1 MEKIYERL
9 HLPPEKQRKFLMI
22 MKIKLALLLC
32 VGSLNAAQLH
42 SQETV
47 LDVKWEDQTIVSIL
61 DELKSDTG
69 YEFFYRKGLIP
80 ESQKASVAL
89 NGATIEQILDGVLVR
104 NGYSYDIQDKI
115 VLINRAAQPSA
126 GTLPQ
131 VQQPA
136 GIRGVVVDADGE
148 PMPGATISV
157 KGSNRGTTADIMGRF
172 VIEAPADDR
181 ALVVLVVSF
190 VGYKTQ
196 EVNVGDRQ
204 DLRIVL
210 EESSEDIEEVV
221 VTGYNVINKVLY
233 TGSVFQLKPDTTMMK
248 TVTTIEDMLQGM
260 VPGMTVINTSG
271 LVGAAPKVRIRGTST
286 LYGNQSPLWVVD
298 GVIQRDPLPIP
309 EGTGALGEND
319 LSDLREVA
327 SSVISWLNPMDIE
340 TITVLKDAASTAIY
354 GSQAS
359 NGVIVITTKRARA
372 GGFSVSYS
380 GSLAVGQKPDYS
392 QYDMMNSQELMQ
404 FSQEMYID
412 RNTFSDDLLPIG
424 YADLIIK
431 LQNKEISRAD
441 FDREFRKLENMNTDW
456 FDILFRNSV
465 SQIHNVSVSGGGEK
479 ITNRTSLGVQRILGE
494 ARGND
499 MNNFMVNSATT
510 IRLAEK
516 LIANVSLSGSQ
527 SERSGFAFDVDPFS
541 YAMNTSRTTPV
552 YNEDG
557 SLHYHVKNGMP
568 STAIPN
574 KKPYYNYNILNELD
588 NTSNTNSTQKLQ
600 AAFDISWKFGDGF
613 DLRGTFAYSL
623 ANSEVRS
630 YATEYSHYIT
640 QVRGYEIGEAVGNPE
655 AMMGTPLPFGGV
667 SINENARNRD
677 WSTGLNLNYS
687 RTFKDLHTVMFQLGG
702 EARSARTYGHKDMA
716 FGYLHYRGEKYA
728 NVPLAP
734 QNIPGAAEHPM
745 EGLHSRMRM
754 GTSNNN
760 AINNYLSTYLTA
772 IYSYDRRYT
781 VNFNARLDA
790 SNRFGQDKNKRFEPN
805 WSAGFKWRLGEEKFM
820 EMASWMDMIDLSF
833 SYGYTGNAVQS
844 VSPYLIATDDGF
856 NEYYQNYAL
865 IIKSLPYP
873 SLGWEKKNDWNTE
886 IEFSF
891 LEGRIGLTANLFASK
906 SDVLNMRDI
915 PLENG
920 MRQGIIMG
928 QKMENRGWDI
938 YVNVTPVKTQDWVW
952 TLTFNTG
959 KSKGKMS
966 KTEQENDRDM
976 YLGGLAVVDGE
987 AYSTFWSYS
996 YKGLDGEHG
1005 YPTFNYMDIE
1015 GGTDNPLAYL
1025 VKSGKFE
1032 PDFQGGLSTM
1042 VRYKSL
1048 SMRAL
1053 FSMSFGAHNR
1063 LPYIYNRYGAPLP
1076 YQNVPRLFNNRWRQ
1090 PGDENKAGVM
1100 PALPI
1105 GNREAIILSQMLP
1118 TPEGSPVQENR
1129 FTMWHQSDARVASS
1143 DFIRCRSIQMS
1154 YNLPAKWAHA
1164 ISAGSASVSL
1174 VMANPFTIV
1183 FDDKWD
1189 GYDPETGNWP
1199 LRKTTTFNLSIA
1211 F

>member
-1 MEKIYERL
+1 MKKIYERL
-9 HLPPEKQRKFLMI
+9 HLPPEKKRKILMI
-22 MKIKLALLLC
+22 MKIKLVLLLC
-32 VGSLNAAQLH
+32 VGSLNATALH

-47 LDVKWEDQTIVSIL
+47 MDVRWEDRTIVSIL
-61 DELKSDTG
+61 DELKSEIG
-69 YEFFYRKGLIP
+69 CEFFYRKGLIP
-80 ESQKASVAL
+80 ETQTVSVTMS
-89 NGATIEQILDGVLVR
+89 GATIGQILDGVLVR
-104 NGYSYDIQDKI
+104 NGYSYDIHDGI

-126 GTLPQ
+126 DPAQQT
-131 VQQPA
+131 QQPA
-136 GIRGVVVDADGE
+136 TVSGVVVDAEGR
-148 PMPGATISV
+148 PMPGATIV
-157 KGSNRGTTADIMGRF
+157 LKGGTSGTTADISGRF
-172 VIEAPADDR
+172 SLRVPADNR
-181 ALVVLVVSF
+181 VLIISF
-190 VGYKTQ
+190 VGYKTR
-196 EVNVGDRQ
+196 EIDAGDRRE
-204 DLRIVL
+204 LTIVL
-210 EESSEDIEEVV
+210 EESSHDIAEVV
-221 VTGYNVINKVLY
+221 ITGYNVIDKTLY

-248 TVTTIEDMLQGM
+248 TLTSVEDMLQGM

-286 LYGNQSPLWVVD
+286 IYGNQSPLWVVD

-309 EGTGALGEND
+309 EGTGALGESD

-359 NGVIVITTKRARA
+359 NGVIVITTKRARS

-380 GSLAVGQKPDYS
+380 GSFAVGQKPKYS

-412 RNTFSDDLLPIG
+412 RNTFSEDLLPIG
-424 YADLIIK
+424 YADLIRK
-431 LQNKEISRAD
+431 LQNKEIGKEE

-456 FDILFRNSV
+456 FDILFRNSF
-465 SQIHNVSVSGGGEK
+465 SQIHNVTVSGGGERLS
-479 ITNRTSLGVQRILGE
+479 NRTSLGVQNILGE

-510 IRLAEK
+510 IRLADK
-516 LIANVSLSGSQ
+516 LMANVTLSGSQ

-557 SLHYHVKNGMP
+557 SLHYHVKPGMI

-574 KKPYYNYNILNELD
+574 KKPYYNYNILNELE
-588 NTSNTNSTQKLQ
+588 NTGNTNQTQKLQ
-600 AAFDISWKFGDGF
+600 ASFDISWRFGNGF
-613 DLRGTFAYSL
+613 DLRGMFAYAI

-640 QVRGYEIGEAVGNPE
+640 QLRGYEMGEAAGNLD
-655 AMMGTPLPFGGV
+655 AMSGTPLPFGGV

-677 WSTGLNLNYS
+677 WSTRVDLNYN
-687 RTFKDLHTVMFQLGG
+687 RTFNDRHTVVLQLGG
-702 EARSARTYGHKDMA
+702 EARSARTYGHKDLM

-734 QNIPGAAEHPM
+734 ENIPGAAEHPVS
-745 EGLHSRMRM
+745 GLHERMRL

-760 AINNYLSTYLTA
+760 SINNYLSTYLTA
-772 IYSYDRRYT
+772 IYSFDRRYT
-781 VNFNARLDA
+781 LNLNARLDA

-805 WSAGFKWRLGEEKFM
+805 WSAGFKWRLGEEEFI
-820 EMASWMDMIDLSF
+820 EMAHWMDMIDLSF
-833 SYGYTGNAVQS
+833 SYGYTGNAVQA
-844 VSPYLIATDDGF
+844 VSPYLIATDEGF
-856 NEYYQNYAL
+856 NEYYQSYAL
-865 IIKSLPYP
+865 RVKSLPYP
-873 SLGWEKKNDWNTE
+873 NLGWEKKNDWNAA
-886 IEFSF
+886 IDFSF
-891 LEGRIGLTANLFASK
+891 LQGRIGLTANLFASK
-906 SDVLNMRDI
+906 SDVLNQRDI

-928 QKMENRGWDI
+928 QKIQTRGWDL
-938 YVNVTPVKTQDWVW
+938 YLNVVPVRSEDWLW
-952 TLTFNTG
+952 SLTFNTG
-959 KSKGKMS
+959 KSKGKM
-966 KTEQENDRDM
+966 TRGEQINDRNM
-976 YLGGLAVVDGE
+976 YLGGLAVVNGE
-987 AYSTFWSYS
+987 PYSTFWSYS
-996 YKGLDGEHG
+996 YKGLDSEHG

-1015 GGTDNPLAYL
+1015 GTDDPLQYL

-1053 FSMSFGAHNR
+1053 FSMSFGAHSR
-1063 LPYIYNRYGAPLP
+1063 LPKVYNNYGAPLP
-1076 YQNVPRLFNNRWRQ
+1076 YQNIPRLFKNRWRQ
-1090 PGDENKAGVM
+1090 PGDENKDGVW

-1105 GNREAIILSQMLP
+1105 GNRDAIVLRQMLP
-1118 TPEGSPVQENR
+1118 TPEGSPVLENR
-1129 FTMWHQSDARVASS
+1129 FAMWNLSDARVASA
-1143 DFIRCRSIQMS
+1143 DFIRCRSIQLS
-1154 YNLPAKWAHA
+1154 YNLPAKWTKA

-1199 LRKTTTFNLSIA
+1199 LRKTTTLNLSIA